1 MKTKYLLSFI
11 AFVGLLTTCF
21 SQNTSFSSIYDSQ
34 ELFRMRKQVPYNNYG
49 DYAYHFYLVTKAE
62 EGNKNYPNV
71 SKQAMVE
78 GMSKVINNSFD
89 SQYTDDLR
97 NASSKGA
104 FENLLPEAI
113 GLEELDYHIEAFYGD
128 NDRTTLKYFE
138 VVMPI
143 SSSEY
148 GMEYPFELKAG
159 QLVPLKGLEP
169 ISEAIEKSLS
179 KRLSRPIYRSMSSK
193 YGATFINGNECIL
206 FSYCDNEENCTG
218 YRFNIAAAYDMATG
232 NIYYASDDWG
242 GYKTSVPKGVRWQ
255 LLGTYGAGQASAP
268 AQGAA
273 ATQAPKSGMTGKQG
287 VLTLINN
294 SGNAY
299 TVSSVRGDVV
309 VEGGTQTT
317 LYLDYNNLYRITI
330 KQNYGYLVYPTV
342 LYYDVQFDEDH
353 TERTIR
359 FPF

>member
-11 AFVGLLTTCF
+11 AFVGSLMTCF
-21 SQNTSFSSIYDSQ
+21 SQSTNFSSIYDSQ
-34 ELFRMRKQVPYNNYG
+34 ELFKIRKQVPYSNYG
-49 DYAYHFYLVTKAE
+49 DYAYHFYLVIKAE

-89 SQYTDDLR
+89 SQYTDGLR
-97 NASSKGA
+97 KASSKSA

-148 GMEYPFELKAG
+148 GMEYPFELKEG

-218 YRFNIAAAYDMATG
+218 YRFNIAAAYDMATA
-232 NIYYASDDWG
+232 NVYYAMDDFG
-242 GYKTSVPKGVRWQ
+242 GYKTTVPKGVRWQ
-255 LLGTYGAGQASAP
+255 LLGTYGTPQFLTTTPLPPSS
-268 AQGAA
+268 
-273 ATQAPKSGMTGKQG
+273 PKGNIVKQG

>member
-11 AFVGLLTTCF
+11 AFVASLMTCF
-21 SQNTSFSSIYDSQ
+21 SQSTNFSSIYDSQ
-34 ELFRMRKQVPYNNYG
+34 ELFKIRKQVPYSNYG

-62 EGNKNYPNV
+62 EGNKNYSYV
-71 SKQAMVE
+71 SKQAIVE

-89 SQYTDDLR
+89 SQYTDGLR
-97 NASSKGA
+97 KASSKSA

-113 GLEELDYHIEAFYGD
+113 GLNGLDYLIEAFYGD
-128 NDRTTLKYFE
+128 NDRTPLKYFE

-148 GMEYPFELKAG
+148 GMEYPFELKGG

-218 YRFNIAAAYDMATG
+218 YRFNIAAAYDMATA
-232 NIYYASDDWG
+232 NVYYAMDDFG
-242 GYKTSVPKGVRWQ
+242 GYKTTVPKGVRWQ
-255 LLGTYGAGQASAP
+255 LLGTYGTPQFL
-268 AQGAA
+268 
-273 ATQAPKSGMTGKQG
+273 ATTPLPPSSPKGNTVKQG

>member
-1 MKTKYLLSFI
+1 MKTKYFLSFI
-11 AFVGLLTTCF
+11 AFVGSLMTCF
-21 SQNTSFSSIYDSQ
+21 SQSTNFSSIYDSQ

-89 SQYTDDLR
+89 SQYTDELR

-218 YRFNIAAAYDMATG
+218 YRFNIAAAYDMATA
-232 NIYYASDDWG
+232 NVYYAMDDFG
-242 GYKTSVPKGVRWQ
+242 GYKTTVPKGVRWQ
-255 LLGTYGAGQASAP
+255 LLGTYGTPQFLTTTLLPPSS
-268 AQGAA
+268 
-273 ATQAPKSGMTGKQG
+273 PKGNTVKQG

>member
-11 AFVGLLTTCF
+11 AFVGSLMTCF
-21 SQNTSFSSIYDSQ
+21 SQSTNFSSIYDSQ
-34 ELFRMRKQVPYNNYG
+34 ELFRMRKQVPYSNYG

-71 SKQAMVE
+71 SKQAIVE

-89 SQYTDDLR
+89 SQYTDGLR
-97 NASSKGA
+97 KASSKSA

-148 GMEYPFELKAG
+148 GMEYPFELKEG

-218 YRFNIAAAYDMATG
+218 YRFNIAAAYDMATA
-232 NIYYASDDWG
+232 NVYYAMDDFG
-242 GYKTSVPKGVRWQ
+242 GYKTTVPKGVRWQ
-255 LLGTYGAGQASAP
+255 LLGTYGTPQFL
-268 AQGAA
+268 
-273 ATQAPKSGMTGKQG
+273 ATTPLPPSSPKGNTVKQG

-299 TVSSVRGDVV
+299 TVSSVKGDVV

>member
-11 AFVGLLTTCF
+11 AFVGSLMTCF
-21 SQNTSFSSIYDSQ
+21 SQSTNFSSIYDSQ
-34 ELFRMRKQVPYNNYG
+34 ELFKIRKQVPYSNYG

-62 EGNKNYPNV
+62 EGNKNYPYL
-71 SKQAMVE
+71 SKQAIVE

-89 SQYTDDLR
+89 SQYTDGLR
-97 NASSKGA
+97 KASSKSA
-104 FENLLPEAI
+104 FEELLPQAI
-113 GLEELDYHIEAFYGD
+113 GLNELDYLIEAFYGD
-128 NDRTTLKYFE
+128 NDRTPLKYFE

-148 GMEYPFELKAG
+148 GMEYPFELKGG

-218 YRFNIAAAYDMATG
+218 YRFNMAAAYDMATA
-232 NIYYASDDWG
+232 NVYYAMDDFG
-242 GYKTSVPKGVRWQ
+242 GYKTTVPKGVRWQ
-255 LLGTYGAGQASAP
+255 LLGTYGTPQFLITTPLPPSS
-268 AQGAA
+268 
-273 ATQAPKSGMTGKQG
+273 PKGNTVKQG

>member
-11 AFVGLLTTCF
+11 AFVGSLMTCF
-21 SQNTSFSSIYDSQ
+21 SQSTNFSSIYDSQ
-34 ELFRMRKQVPYNNYG
+34 ELFKIRKQVPYSNYG

-62 EGNKNYPNV
+62 EGNKNYPYL
-71 SKQAMVE
+71 SKQAIVE

-89 SQYTDDLR
+89 SQYTDGLR
-97 NASSKGA
+97 KASSKSA
-104 FENLLPEAI
+104 FEELLPQAI
-113 GLEELDYHIEAFYGD
+113 GLDELDYLIEAFYGD
-128 NDRTTLKYFE
+128 NDRTPLKYFE

-148 GMEYPFELKAG
+148 GMEYPFELKGG

-218 YRFNIAAAYDMATG
+218 YRFNIAAAYDMATA
-232 NIYYASDDWG
+232 NVYYEMDDFG
-242 GYKTSVPKGVRWQ
+242 GYKTTVPKGVRWQ
-255 LLGTYGAGQASAP
+255 LLGTYGTPQFLTTTLLPPSS
-268 AQGAA
+268 
-273 ATQAPKSGMTGKQG
+273 PKGNTVKQG

>member
-34 ELFRMRKQVPYNNYG
+34 ELFKIRKQVSHSNYG

-97 NASSKGA
+97 KASSKSA

-113 GLEELDYHIEAFYGD
+113 GFEELDYHIEAFYGD

-148 GMEYPFELKAG
+148 GMEYPFELKEG
-159 QLVPLKGLEP
+159 KLVPLKGLEP

-218 YRFNIAAAYDMATG
+218 YRFNIAAAYDMATA
-232 NIYYASDDWG
+232 NVYYAIDDFG
-242 GYKTSVPKGVRWQ
+242 GYKTIVPKGVRWQ
-255 LLGTYGAGQASAP
+255 LLGTYGTPQFL
-268 AQGAA
+268 
-273 ATQAPKSGMTGKQG
+273 ATNPLSPSFPKGNTVKQG

-299 TVSSVRGDVV
+299 TVSSVKGDVV

>member
-1 MKTKYLLSFI
+1 M
-11 AFVGLLTTCF
+11 
-21 SQNTSFSSIYDSQ
+21 
-34 ELFRMRKQVPYNNYG
+34 PYSNYG
-49 DYAYHFYLVTKAE
+49 DYVYHFYLVTKAE
-62 EGNKNYPNV
+62 EGNKNYPYL
-71 SKQAMVE
+71 SKQAIVE

-89 SQYTDDLR
+89 SQHTDGLR
-97 NASSKGA
+97 KASSKSA
-104 FENLLPEAI
+104 FEKLLPEAI
-113 GLEELDYHIEAFYGD
+113 GLDGLDYHIEAFYGD
-128 NDRTTLKYFE
+128 NDRTPLKYFE

-148 GMEYPFELKAG
+148 GMEYPFELKEG

-218 YRFNIAAAYDMATG
+218 YRFNIAAAYDMATA
-232 NIYYASDDWG
+232 NVYYAMDDFG
-242 GYKTSVPKGVRWQ
+242 GYKTTVPKGVRWQ
-255 LLGTYGAGQASAP
+255 LLGTYGTPQFL
-268 AQGAA
+268 
-273 ATQAPKSGMTGKQG
+273 ATTPLPPSSPKGNTVKQG

-299 TVSSVRGDVV
+299 TVSSVKGDVV

>member
-62 EGNKNYPNV
+62 ERNKNYPNV

-104 FENLLPEAI
+104 FEKLLPEAI
-113 GLEELDYHIEAFYGD
+113 GFEELDYHIEAFYGD

-299 TVSSVRGDVV
+299 TVSSAKGDVV

>member
-11 AFVGLLTTCF
+11 AFVGSLMTCF
-21 SQNTSFSSIYDSQ
+21 SQSTNFSSIYDSQ
-34 ELFRMRKQVPYNNYG
+34 ELFKIRKQVPYSNYG

-62 EGNKNYPNV
+62 EGNKNYPYL
-71 SKQAMVE
+71 SKQAIVE

-89 SQYTDDLR
+89 SQYTDGLR
-97 NASSKGA
+97 KASSKSA
-104 FENLLPEAI
+104 FEELLPQAI
-113 GLEELDYHIEAFYGD
+113 GLDELDYLIEAFYGD
-128 NDRTTLKYFE
+128 NDRTPLKYFE

-148 GMEYPFELKAG
+148 GMEYPFELKGG

-218 YRFNIAAAYDMATG
+218 YRFNIAAAYDMATA
-232 NIYYASDDWG
+232 NVYYEMDDFG
-242 GYKTSVPKGVRWQ
+242 GYKTTVPKGVRWQ
-255 LLGTYGAGQASAP
+255 LLGTYGTPQFLTTTLLPPSS
-268 AQGAA
+268 
-273 ATQAPKSGMTGKQG
+273 PKGNTVKQG

-359 FPF
+359 WPF

>member
-11 AFVGLLTTCF
+11 AFVGSLMTCF

-34 ELFRMRKQVPYNNYG
+34 ELFKIRKQVPYSNYG

-62 EGNKNYPNV
+62 EGNKNYPYV

-104 FENLLPEAI
+104 FEKLLPEAI

-148 GMEYPFELKAG
+148 GMEYPFELKEG

-218 YRFNIAAAYDMATG
+218 YRFNIAAAYDMATA
-232 NIYYASDDWG
+232 NVYYAMDDFG
-242 GYKTSVPKGVRWQ
+242 GYKTTVPKGVRWQ
-255 LLGTYGAGQASAP
+255 LLGTYGTPQFLTTTPLPPSS
-268 AQGAA
+268 
-273 ATQAPKSGMTGKQG
+273 PKGNTVKQG

>member
-11 AFVGLLTTCF
+11 AFVGSLMTCF
-21 SQNTSFSSIYDSQ
+21 SQSTNFSSIYDSQ
-34 ELFRMRKQVPYNNYG
+34 ELFRMRKQVPYSNYG

-62 EGNKNYPNV
+62 EGNKNYPYL
-71 SKQAMVE
+71 SKQAIVE

-89 SQYTDDLR
+89 SQYTDGLR
-97 NASSKGA
+97 KASSKSA
-104 FENLLPEAI
+104 FEELLPQAI
-113 GLEELDYHIEAFYGD
+113 GLNELDYLIEAFYGD
-128 NDRTTLKYFE
+128 NDRITLKYFE

-255 LLGTYGAGQASAP
+255 LLGTYGTPQFLTTTPLHPSS
-268 AQGAA
+268 
-273 ATQAPKSGMTGKQG
+273 PKGNTVKQG

-294 SGNAY
+294 SGNPY

>member
-11 AFVGLLTTCF
+11 AFVGSLMTCF

-34 ELFRMRKQVPYNNYG
+34 ELFRMRKQVPHSNYG

-89 SQYTDDLR
+89 SQYTDGLR
-97 NASSKGA
+97 KASSKSA

-113 GLEELDYHIEAFYGD
+113 GFEELDYHIEAFYGD
-128 NDRTTLKYFE
+128 NDRTTLRYFE

-218 YRFNIAAAYDMATG
+218 YRFNIAAAYDMATA
-232 NIYYASDDWG
+232 NVYYAMDDFG
-242 GYKTSVPKGVRWQ
+242 GYKTTVPKGVRWQ
-255 LLGTYGAGQASAP
+255 LLGTYGTPQFL
-268 AQGAA
+268 
-273 ATQAPKSGMTGKQG
+273 ATTPLPPSSPKGNTVKQG

-299 TVSSVRGDVV
+299 TVSSAKGDVV

>member
-11 AFVGLLTTCF
+11 AFVGSLMTCF

-34 ELFRMRKQVPYNNYG
+34 ELFRMRKQVPYSNYG

-62 EGNKNYPNV
+62 EGNKNYLNV

-89 SQYTDDLR
+89 SQYTDGLR
-97 NASSKGA
+97 KASSKSA
-104 FENLLPEAI
+104 FEKLLPEAI

-148 GMEYPFELKAG
+148 GMEYPFELKEG

-218 YRFNIAAAYDMATG
+218 YRFNIVAAYDMATA
-232 NIYYASDDWG
+232 NVYYAMDDFG
-242 GYKTSVPKGVRWQ
+242 GYKTTVPKGVRWQ
-255 LLGTYGAGQASAP
+255 LLGTYGTPQFL
-268 AQGAA
+268 
-273 ATQAPKSGMTGKQG
+273 ATNPLPPSFPKGNTVKQG

-299 TVSSVRGDVV
+299 TVSSVKGDVV

>member
-11 AFVGLLTTCF
+11 AFVGSLMTCF
-21 SQNTSFSSIYDSQ
+21 SQSTNFSSIYDSQ
-34 ELFRMRKQVPYNNYG
+34 ELFKIRKQVPYSNYG

-62 EGNKNYPNV
+62 EGNKNYPYV
-71 SKQAMVE
+71 SKQAIVE

-89 SQYTDDLR
+89 SQYTDGLR
-97 NASSKGA
+97 KASSKSA
-104 FENLLPEAI
+104 FEELLPQAI
-113 GLEELDYHIEAFYGD
+113 GLNELDYLIEAFYGD
-128 NDRTTLKYFE
+128 KDRTPLKYFE

-148 GMEYPFELKAG
+148 GMEYPFELKEG

-218 YRFNIAAAYDMATG
+218 YRFNIAAAYDMATA
-232 NIYYASDDWG
+232 NVYYAMDDFG
-242 GYKTSVPKGVRWQ
+242 GYKTTVPKGVRWQ
-255 LLGTYGAGQASAP
+255 LLGTYGTPQFLTTTPLPPSS
-268 AQGAA
+268 
-273 ATQAPKSGMTGKQG
+273 PKGNTVKQG

>member
-34 ELFRMRKQVPYNNYG
+34 ELFRMRKQVPYSNYG

-62 EGNKNYPNV
+62 EGNKNYPYV

-89 SQYTDDLR
+89 SQYTDGLR
-97 NASSKGA
+97 KASNKSA
-104 FENLLPEAI
+104 FEELLPQAI
-113 GLEELDYHIEAFYGD
+113 GLDELDYLIEAFYGD
-128 NDRTTLKYFE
+128 KDRTPLKYFE

-148 GMEYPFELKAG
+148 GMEYPFELKEG

-218 YRFNIAAAYDMATG
+218 YRFNIAAAYDMATA
-232 NIYYASDDWG
+232 NVYYAMDDFG
-242 GYKTSVPKGVRWQ
+242 GYKTTVPKGVRWQ
-255 LLGTYGAGQASAP
+255 LLGTYGTPQFL
-268 AQGAA
+268 
-273 ATQAPKSGMTGKQG
+273 ATTPLPPSSPKGNTVKQG

-317 LYLDYNNLYRITI
+317 LYLDYNNL
-330 KQNYGYLVYPTV
+330 TV

>member
-1 MKTKYLLSFI
+1 MKTKYFLSFI
-11 AFVGLLTTCF
+11 AFVGSLMTCF
-21 SQNTSFSSIYDSQ
+21 SQSTNFSSIYDSQ

-218 YRFNIAAAYDMATG
+218 YRFNIAAAYDMATA
-232 NIYYASDDWG
+232 NVYYAMDDFG
-242 GYKTSVPKGVRWQ
+242 GYKTTVPKGVRWQ
-255 LLGTYGAGQASAP
+255 LLGTYGTPQFLTTTLLPPSS
-268 AQGAA
+268 
-273 ATQAPKSGMTGKQG
+273 PKGNTVKQG

>member
-11 AFVGLLTTCF
+11 AFVGSLMTCF
-21 SQNTSFSSIYDSQ
+21 SQSTNFSSIYDSQ
-34 ELFRMRKQVPYNNYG
+34 ELFRMRKQVPYSNYG

-62 EGNKNYPNV
+62 EGNKNYPYV

-89 SQYTDDLR
+89 SQYTDGLR
-97 NASSKGA
+97 KASSKSA

-128 NDRTTLKYFE
+128 NDRTTLRYFE

-148 GMEYPFELKAG
+148 GMEYPFELKEG

-218 YRFNIAAAYDMATG
+218 YRFSIAAAYDMATG

-255 LLGTYGAGQASAP
+255 LLGTYGTPQFL
-268 AQGAA
+268 
-273 ATQAPKSGMTGKQG
+273 ATTPLLPSSLKGNTVKQG

-299 TVSSVRGDVV
+299 TVSSAKGDVV

-317 LYLDYNNLYRITI
+317 LYMDYNNLYRITI

>member
-11 AFVGLLTTCF
+11 AFVGSLMTCF

-34 ELFRMRKQVPYNNYG
+34 ELFKIRKQVPYSNYG

-89 SQYTDDLR
+89 SQYTDGLR
-97 NASSKGA
+97 KASSKSA

-148 GMEYPFELKAG
+148 GMEYPFELKEG

-218 YRFNIAAAYDMATG
+218 YRFNIAAAYDMATA
-232 NIYYASDDWG
+232 NVYYAMDDFG
-242 GYKTSVPKGVRWQ
+242 GYKTTVPKGVRWQ
-255 LLGTYGAGQASAP
+255 LLGTYGTPQFL
-268 AQGAA
+268 
-273 ATQAPKSGMTGKQG
+273 ATTPLPPSSPKGNTVKQG

-299 TVSSVRGDVV
+299 TVSSVKGDVV
-309 VEGGTQTT
+309 VESGTQTT

>member
-11 AFVGLLTTCF
+11 AFVGSLMTCF
-21 SQNTSFSSIYDSQ
+21 SQSTNFSSIYDSQ
-34 ELFRMRKQVPYNNYG
+34 ELFKIRKQVPYSNYG

-62 EGNKNYPNV
+62 EGNKNYPYL
-71 SKQAMVE
+71 SKQAIVE

-89 SQYTDDLR
+89 SQYTDGLR
-97 NASSKGA
+97 KASNKSA
-104 FENLLPEAI
+104 FEELLPQAI
-113 GLEELDYHIEAFYGD
+113 GLDELDYLIEAFYGD
-128 NDRTTLKYFE
+128 NDRTPLKYFE

-148 GMEYPFELKAG
+148 GMEYPFELKEG

-218 YRFNIAAAYDMATG
+218 YRFNIPAAYDMATA
-232 NIYYASDDWG
+232 NVYYAMDDFG
-242 GYKTSVPKGVRWQ
+242 GYKTTVPKGVRWQ
-255 LLGTYGAGQASAP
+255 LLGTYGTPQFLTTTPLPPSS
-268 AQGAA
+268 
-273 ATQAPKSGMTGKQG
+273 PKGNIVKQG

-342 LYYDVQFDEDH
+342 LYYDVLFDEDH

>member
-1 MKTKYLLSFI
+1 METKYLLSFI
-11 AFVGLLTTCF
+11 AFVGSLMTCF
-21 SQNTSFSSIYDSQ
+21 SQSTNFSSIYDSQ

-62 EGNKNYPNV
+62 EGNKNYPYV
-71 SKQAMVE
+71 SKQAIVE

-89 SQYTDDLR
+89 SQYTDGLR
-97 NASSKGA
+97 KASSKSA

-128 NDRTTLKYFE
+128 NDRTPLRYFE

-148 GMEYPFELKAG
+148 GMEYPFELKEG

-242 GYKTSVPKGVRWQ
+242 GYKTSIPKGVRWQ
-255 LLGTYGAGQASAP
+255 LLGTYGTPQFL
-268 AQGAA
+268 
-273 ATQAPKSGMTGKQG
+273 ATTPLLPSSLKGNTVKQG

-299 TVSSVRGDVV
+299 TVSSVKGDVV

>member
-11 AFVGLLTTCF
+11 AFVGSLMTCF

-34 ELFRMRKQVPYNNYG
+34 ELFRMRKQVPYSNYG

-89 SQYTDDLR
+89 SQYTDGLR
-97 NASSKGA
+97 KASSKSA
-104 FENLLPEAI
+104 FEKLLPQAI

-148 GMEYPFELKAG
+148 GMEYPFELKEG

-218 YRFNIAAAYDMATG
+218 YRFNIAAAYDMATA
-232 NIYYASDDWG
+232 NVYYAMDDFG
-242 GYKTSVPKGVRWQ
+242 GYKTTVPKGVRWQ
-255 LLGTYGAGQASAP
+255 LLGTYGTPQFL
-268 AQGAA
+268 
-273 ATQAPKSGMTGKQG
+273 ATNPLPPSFPKGNTVKQG

-299 TVSSVRGDVV
+299 TVSSVKGDVV

>member
-1 MKTKYLLSFI
+1 MKTKYFLSFI
-11 AFVGLLTTCF
+11 AFVGSLMTCF
-21 SQNTSFSSIYDSQ
+21 SQSTNFSSIYDSQ
-34 ELFRMRKQVPYNNYG
+34 ELFKIRKQVPYSNYG

-62 EGNKNYPNV
+62 EGNKNYPYV

-89 SQYTDDLR
+89 SQYTDGLR
-97 NASSKGA
+97 KASSKSA
-104 FENLLPEAI
+104 FEELLPQAI
-113 GLEELDYHIEAFYGD
+113 GLDELDYLIEAFYGD
-128 NDRTTLKYFE
+128 NDRTPLKYFE

-148 GMEYPFELKAG
+148 GMEYPFELKEG

-218 YRFNIAAAYDMATG
+218 YRFNIAAAYDMATA
-232 NIYYASDDWG
+232 NVYYAMDDFG
-242 GYKTSVPKGVRWQ
+242 GYKTTVPKGVRWQ
-255 LLGTYGAGQASAP
+255 LLGTYGTPQFLAMNPLPPSF
-268 AQGAA
+268 
-273 ATQAPKSGMTGKQG
+273 PKRNTVKQG

-299 TVSSVRGDVV
+299 TVSSAKGDVV